1 MKTVGNNAKTAG
13 ILKRA
18 LLLFISLLL
27 ANFSRSQTC
36 NNLQYTYDLSAA
48 TGDTSVTTISQSR
61 FGQCCGAAT
70 NTNCVTFFLK
80 VRPGNQT
87 ISLSGS
93 NVTGAD
99 QVAVDCGTLYT
110 ASNICMSATTS
121 TVSLTNCKP
130 GNNPEFFVVTIRKQ
144 GNAGSDIYLRSGC
157 SATLTASNTT
167 TPVWTSI
174 YPGAAGA
181 YNSYLSCTSCM
192 SPTVTPTGTPAVPAG
207 GYIDY
212 KLTSTNCFGTNIT
225 DTVRVNFVS
234 APTVLTSPSQIRVC
248 SGTNNQPFTAIASG
262 GVAPYK
268 YTWSNG
274 STNASITP
282 TALGTYTVSVT
293 DRASTCG
300 AITATCILSGSATN
314 SGTFSYPG
322 SPYCKTASNPFPVFS
337 AGSTAG
343 TFTVGAGLNFVNTA
357 TGQVNIA
364 TSSPGTYTITN
375 TIPSTNGCAE
385 TVSTNTITLLP
396 VPEVSNSN
404 ATICNGHTLNISL
417 TANTSS
423 TYTWIAGNN
432 LNTTGESTT
441 LQNTGTISDVL
452 TNLSNAVQT
461 VSYTVV
467 PTSSPGSCLGTSK
480 VIDVAVIPEMVVS
493 VSPNSPELFNDSI
506 TLTATVDAGSPSYTY
521 VWENS
526 SDEVVG
532 TAPAYTATEP
542 GTYKVQICNESNTS
556 CNTFQ
561 FVTVNL
567 APLPIELLHFNATYN
582 EKTVHLEWETA
593 SEINN
598 NYFTVERSIDLIHF
612 ETVCFNI
619 PSKAPGGNSTS
630 RLSYTLTDKQVSPG
644 AIYYYRL
651 KQTDHNGKY
660 NYSDIVNV
668 EVEEDDDFHFEV
680 SPNPCDGKGFNSIIT
695 SGKEEEVLIVV
706 YDVWGTQKFSKV
718 IITEQMGNTVYAMDL
733 DQKLNAGVYLITATS
748 NQKMHSKRM
757 VVN

>member
-1 MKTVGNNAKTAG
+1 METVGNNRKSTDT
-13 ILKRA
+13 LKRIS
-18 LLLFISLLL
+18 LLFIGLLL
-27 ANFSRSQTC
+27 ANFTRSQTC
-36 NNLQYTYDLSAA
+36 NDLQYTYDLSGA
-48 TGDTSVTTISQSR
+48 TGDTSITTISQSR
-61 FGQCCGAAT
+61 FGQCCGAAN

-93 NVTGAD
+93 NITGAD

-110 ASNICMSATTS
+110 ASNICMSASTN

-157 SATLTASNTT
+157 TATLTASNTT
-167 TPVWTSI
+167 SPVWTSI

-192 SPTVTPTGTPAVPAG
+192 TPTITPTGTPAAPAG

-225 DTVRVNFVS
+225 DTVRVYFVS
-234 APTVLTSPSQIRVC
+234 PPTVLTSPSQIRVC
-248 SGTNNQPFTAIASG
+248 SGTNNQPFTALASG

-274 STNASITP
+274 ATTTSITP
-282 TALGTYTVSVT
+282 TVLGTYTVSVT

-300 AITATCILSGSATN
+300 AVTATCILSGSGTN

-322 SPYCKTASNPFPVFS
+322 SPYCKTASNPYPVF
-337 AGSTAG
+337 AVGAAAG
-343 TFTVGAGLNFVNTA
+343 TFTAGTGLNFVNTA

-375 TIPSTNGCAE
+375 TIPTTNGCEE

-404 ATICNGHTLNISL
+404 ATICNGHTLNVAL
-417 TANTSS
+417 AANTSS
-423 TYTWIAGNN
+423 TYTWIAGDN

-441 LQNTGTISDVL
+441 LQNTSTINDVL
-452 TNLSNAVQT
+452 TNLSNTAQT

-467 PTSSPGSCLGTSK
+467 PTSSPGSCLGISK
-480 VIDVAVIPEMVVS
+480 VIEVAVIPEMVAS
-493 VSPNSPELFNDSI
+493 VSPDSPELFNENI
-506 TLTATVDAGSPSYTY
+506 TLTATVDAGLPDNTYT
-521 VWENS
+521 WKNS
-526 SDEVVG
+526 SDEIVG
-532 TAPAYTATEP
+532 TDPTYTATEP
-542 GTYKVQICNESNTS
+542 GTYMVQICNASNSS
-556 CNTFQ
+556 CNSIQ

-567 APLPIELLHFNATYN
+567 APLPIKLLHFNARFT
-582 EKTVHLEWETA
+582 EKAVSIEWKTA

-598 NYFTVERSIDLIHF
+598 NYFTVERSVDLIHF

-630 RLSYTLTDKQVSPG
+630 VLSYTLTDSRISPG
-644 AIYYYRL
+644 LLYYYRL
-651 KQTDHNGKY
+651 KQTDMNGKFE
-660 NYSDIVNV
+660 YSDIVAV
-668 EVEEDDDFHFEV
+668 EIKEDADLIFDVF
-680 SPNPCDGKGFNSIIT
+680 PNPCDGKVFNTII
-695 SGKEEEVLIVV
+695 SSENEEEIVIVV
-706 YDVWGTQKFSKV
+706 YDVFGKEKFSKV
-718 IITEQMGNTVYAMDL
+718 IVTEQKGNTVYAIDL
-733 DQKLNAGVYLITATS
+733 EQKLNSGVYMITATS
-748 NQKMHSKRM
+748 SQKMYSKRM